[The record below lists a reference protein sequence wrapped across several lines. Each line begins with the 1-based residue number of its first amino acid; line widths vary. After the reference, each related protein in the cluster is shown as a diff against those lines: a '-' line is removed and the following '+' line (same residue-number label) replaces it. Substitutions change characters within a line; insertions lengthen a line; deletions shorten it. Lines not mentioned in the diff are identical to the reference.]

1 MKQLQRLFASF
12 VLVCVLALSASADG
26 IIHTGTPPPPPP
38 APARTSDGGQ
48 PIPAEDVTD
57 EETSLLEA
65 AAAVALDL
73 LRNALTIF

>member
-38 APARTSDGGQ
+38 PPINSESAEPAAS
-48 PIPAEDVTD
+48 AEATG
-57 EETSLLEA
+57 EEPSIFEA
-65 AAAVALDL
+65 ATAAALAM
-73 LRNALTIF
+73 LRDVLTLF

>member
-38 APARTSDGGQ
+38 AASTSDGGQ
-48 PIPAEDVTD
+48 PTTVEYAAD
-57 EETSLLEA
+57 EEISLLEA
-65 AAAVALDL
+65 ATAVALDL